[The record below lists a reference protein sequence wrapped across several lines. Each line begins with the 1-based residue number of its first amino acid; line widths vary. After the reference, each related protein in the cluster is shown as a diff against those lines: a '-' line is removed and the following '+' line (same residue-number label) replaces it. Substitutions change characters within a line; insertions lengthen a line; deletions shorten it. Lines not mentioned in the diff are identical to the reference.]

1 MLEPLHPKHELLDGN
16 LTAFRAAYYST
27 SSSESPFRPEHGM
40 FAVRT
45 YLFLVLLLSS
55 VVTPAIDEILCGHEG
70 FPRPNPRDC
79 QTIINMI
86 PSGDYH

>member
-1 MLEPLHPKHELLDGN
+1 MLEPLHPKHDLLDGN

-45 YLFLVLLLSS
+45 YF
-55 VVTPAIDEILCGHEG
+55 
-70 FPRPNPRDC
+70 
-79 QTIINMI
+79 I
-86 PSGDYH
+86 PGLASKLGGYPGNR